1 MTAWKK
7 WWISFAM
14 LLQIIV
20 GTVVILL
27 WVYRDQEWTI
37 PINDWLHSPIGQQFS
52 AGVAGFLIIVAL
64 TVMAV
69 AIFRPTTTKQMTIA
83 EDGANKVQV
92 DRQAVEHSLTTSI
105 AKYDLYNPAIKLRM
119 HRHNHKADVVV
130 NGMMSKRTNPQL
142 LHSALLQT
150 IKNDL
155 KQGFNIDLNK
165 LRVNLRPYND
175 KKSVVIV

>member
-1 MTAWKK
+1 MAAWKK

-27 WVYRDQEWTI
+27 WVYRDEAWTI
-37 PINDWLHSPIGQQFS
+37 PVNDWLHSPVGQQFS
-52 AGVAGFLIIVAL
+52 AGVAVFLIIVAL

-83 EDGANKVQV
+83 KDGANKVQI
-92 DRQAVEHSLTTSI
+92 DRQAVEHSLKTSI

-119 HRHNHKADVVV
+119 HRHNQKADVTV
-130 NGMMSKRTNPQL
+130 NGMLSSRTNPKM
-142 LHSALLQT
+142 LHSAIQQT
-150 IKNDL
+150 IRTDL
-155 KQGFNIDLNK
+155 KQRFNIDLNK
-165 LRVNLRPYND
+165 LRISLDPYSD